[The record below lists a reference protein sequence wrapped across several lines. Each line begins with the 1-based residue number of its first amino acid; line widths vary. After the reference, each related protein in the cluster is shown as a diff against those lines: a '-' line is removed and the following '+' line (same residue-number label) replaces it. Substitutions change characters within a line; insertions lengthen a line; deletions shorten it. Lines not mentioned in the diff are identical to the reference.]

1 MPVSRRDFLKL
12 PSAGTATPLP
22 VCRAEIARAHR
33 SRIKDAKTTPSSLP
47 LIFLGAGATLVR
59 TISGKIVS
67 GDFNPSDTLR
77 IS

>member
-22 VCRAEIARAHR
+22 VCRAEMARAHR
-33 SRIKDAKTTPSSLP
+33 SHIKDAKTTPSSLR
-47 LIFLGAGATLVR
+47 LIFLGARYVGAY
-59 TISGKIVS
+59 IGGKIVS